1 MRKLYREPK
10 IWIINIKTVSHQ
22 GDKGKKMTKYVYRKF
37 GGVCYRLIVKIELIS
52 QNGFVLE
59 SGDLLYE
66 NS

>member
-1 MRKLYREPK
+1 V
-10 IWIINIKTVSHQ
+10 IKA
-22 GDKGKKMTKYVYRKF
+22 KKMTKYVYRKF